1 MRTRYYVS
9 ENKHKTGHMSDVYYH
24 GYWVST
30 ALTHIL
36 LSTTDSVIFL
46 AGCILDLLSSSFHW
60 RS

>member
-46 AGCILDLLSSSFHW
+46 AGCILEVY
-60 RS
+60 